1 MIQELLEI
9 SWWTLALCRYLE
21 KVKHT
26 NQPPRLQSLQLVYP
40 LCSFMNSIFC
50 CCCLLFWW
58 CLFVLLLF
66 LVVFFII
73 FVCFTFCTCFV
84 VGTGSLALEIFT
96 GFFCKTD
103 IVGKSQLSIS
113 TVHHMQN
120 VATGLIQVVQGFLRF
135 SIWINLFEIS
145 FLSPQCH
152 KLKWCKCK
160 ISVVN

>member
-1 MIQELLEI
+1 MIQELLEN
-9 SWWTLALCRYLE
+9 SWWTLALCRHLE

-26 NQPPRLQSLQLVYP
+26 NQSPRLQSLQLVYP

-50 CCCLLFWW
+50 CCFFGGVFLFCCWFWW
-58 CLFVLLLF
+58 CYYF
-66 LVVFFII
+66 
-73 FVCFTFCTCFV
+73 CFTFCTCFV